1 MDDNTDFSNRSN
13 LKRRDSCVQNFSLRY
28 FHIEKKLRSESLGMG
43 TDSLVLAQNGFN
55 VTGVDIT
62 PAHLDLAKKLFNLY
76 QTDGTFLEDN
86 AEQLSF
92 SDNSFSCVYSYGVLH
107 HTPNTAKSI
116 KEIYRVLR
124 PKGHAVIMLY
134 HKRSLNNFA
143 HWVTG
148 KGFENAK
155 GDIDAPV
162 TSRFKKDEV
171 YNMCA
176 AFNSCDIKIEYLFG
190 AGWGKIYNIVPKHV
204 YTMLSKLAGW
214 HLVIYLQK

>member
-1 MDDNTDFSNRSN
+1 MIAF
-13 LKRRDSCVQNFSLRY
+13 LKEAASPSLL
-28 FHIEKKLRSESLGMG
+28 EVGCGMG

-62 PAHLDLAKKLFNLY
+62 LAHLDLAKKLFNLY
-76 QTDGTFLEDN
+76 QSDGTFLEDN

-92 SDNSFSCVYSYGVLH
+92 PDNSFGCVYSYGVLH

-124 PKGHAVIMLY
+124 PNGRAVIMLY

-155 GDIDAPV
+155 GGIDAPV
-162 TSRFKKDEV
+162 TTRYKKDEV
-171 YNMCA
+171 HNMCSD
-176 AFNSCDIKIEYLFG
+176 FSSCDIKIEYLFG
-190 AGWGKIYNIVPKHV
+190 AGWGKIYNIVPKHA
-204 YTMLSKLAGW
+204 YTILSKLVGW